1 MLKVGLTG
9 GYATGKSLVA
19 AELERLGCHVMY
31 ADRLGHL
38 VLEPGGEAYAPVIE
52 TFGPSILNGDGS
64 IDRKRLGELVFGSP
78 ERLEQLSGFVHPA
91 VFRLE
96 ERLEMEVAAK
106 DPAGISVYEAAILI
120 ETGRYTR
127 FDRLILTVCAPEIQ
141 IARGI
146 KRDGLTREQVIQR
159 LSRQLSHEEKK
170 KHAQYIIDTSG
181 DKADTL
187 HQVGEAFRELKEI
200 AIAKSS

>member
-19 AELERLGCHVMY
+19 AELERLGCYVMY

-38 VLEPGGEAYAPVIE
+38 VLEPGGEAYGPVVE
-52 TFGPSILNGDGS
+52 AFGPSILNSDGT

-78 ERLEQLSGFVHPA
+78 ERLEQLEGFVHPA

-96 ERLEMEVAAK
+96 ARLEKELAGRDAT
-106 DPAGISVYEAAILI
+106 GISVYEAAILI

-127 FDRLILTVCAPEIQ
+127 FDRLILTVCAPEVQ
-141 IARGI
+141 IARGM
-146 KRDGLTREQVIQR
+146 KRDGLSREQMIQR
-159 LSRQLSHEEKK
+159 LSRQLPFEEKSK
-170 KHAQYIIDTSG
+170 YAHYIIDTSG
-181 DKADTL
+181 DKAETL
-187 HQVGEAFRELKEI
+187 HQVGDAFRELKEI
-200 AIAKSS
+200 AIAKPS